1 MNASS
6 FLYDTFQYLSVGA
19 LVTGCA
25 LYCVLALAPNA
36 IKIPLRNAL
45 RRLPL
50 PQRLSEQLN
59 RTQTAGACGSSCA
72 GCAASPAPE
81 KKVLWLAHRR

>member
-1 MNASS
+1 MAASS
-6 FLYDTFQYLSVGA
+6 YLYDTFQYLSVGA

-50 PQRLSEQLN
+50 PKQLSQQLS
-59 RTQTAGACGSSCA
+59 RTQTAGACGSSCG
-72 GCAASPAPE
+72 GCAPAPATA
-81 KKVLWLAHRR
+81 KKVLWLSQRR